1 MGRAERRRLEKE
13 KNQKPVYYQYTPQ
26 QIEEIRRR
34 AVRDRKDELDAYVK
48 KIVEHEWEERAKVLK
63 GETTEETM
71 QIVLCLLMAVPT
83 RILCENFGWKPIT
96 DESDNRSR
104 LKRFTEMVVSEVNRI
119 CEDDTVDIR
128 TYGEEVFEKFGVR
141 YEIQ

>member
-13 KNQKPVYYQYTPQ
+13 QNRKPVYYQFTPQ
-26 QIEEIRRR
+26 QIEEIRRQ

-83 RILCENFGWKPIT
+83 RILCENFGWKPI
-96 DESDNRSR
+96 S
-104 LKRFTEMVVSEVNRI
+104 TEALHRN
-119 CEDDTVDIR
+119 
-128 TYGEEVFEKFGVR
+128 GGK
-141 YEIQ
+141 

>member
-1 MGRAERRRLEKE
+1 
-13 KNQKPVYYQYTPQ
+13 
-26 QIEEIRRR
+26 
-34 AVRDRKDELDAYVK
+34 
-48 KIVEHEWEERAKVLK
+48 
-63 GETTEETM
+63 M